1 MELVNNTEFWYSF
14 EKGDRKQEIT
24 LFIMILA
31 FCQDLSLGIF
41 PFGESKTMTA
51 EVTLTTAGGGE
62 PNDFSS
68 VKFAC
73 WKNKGFAE
81 NVQL

>member
-1 MELVNNTEFWYSF
+1 MKSCKTIENKTRSYNVWGLNINS
-14 EKGDRKQEIT
+14 IT

-41 PFGESKTMTA
+41 PLGESKTMTA

-68 VKFAC
+68 VKLAC
-73 WKNKGFAE
+73 
-81 NVQL
+81 